1 MTGET
6 RRREAYQSSAGL
18 VEPRAKLP
26 GPPGKAKYSSMT
38 DSERVGR
45 WNDEKHRDEPGEK
58 YLKPYTYK
66 RSEPYAQRWERV
78 TAYLLH
84 NGPASARQ
92 QRG

>member
-1 MTGET
+1 MEL
-6 RRREAYQSSAGL
+6 R
-18 VEPRAKLP
+18 VKLA
-26 GPPGKAKYSSMT
+26 GPPAKAKYSSMT

-45 WNDEKHRDEPGEK
+45 SNDEKHGDEPGEK

-66 RSEPYAQRWERV
+66 RSEPYAPQGERV

-84 NGPASARQ
+84 NGPASARP